1 MIFNQRIWDID
12 NIFKTLLLIFMKYS
26 ISNGGTWC
34 AYLVLIVCRGFL
46 YLWISTDCMFKW
58 LHCTVPKPE
67 NTNDAECHWNLNHC
81 KDCRLLRYIVLGLPH
96 NCLHFAAQFEHKLD
110 SNSGHV
116 IRVPLSVTTVSR
128 PSYCTYMIYNV
139 YTRQMYPFRIGFSL
153 HLNCSL
159 TELYRWNIW
168 FTNNQS
174 LSNRVVLHN
183 KETLHG
189 LWGKEKTFLFL
200 INCCY
205 ENTTKNGLSKQWSP
219 S

>member
-1 MIFNQRIWDID
+1 MVKHRESKAAISLQVQDIIIFDYQKAMVPQLNYICPFVLVSIPCFQNYFLTKWSLTSVFNID

-116 IRVPLSVTTVSR
+116 IRVTS
-128 PSYCTYMIYNV
+128 
-139 YTRQMYPFRIGFSL
+139 
-153 HLNCSL
+153 
-159 TELYRWNIW
+159 
-168 FTNNQS
+168 
-174 LSNRVVLHN
+174 
-183 KETLHG
+183 
-189 LWGKEKTFLFL
+189 
-200 INCCY
+200 
-205 ENTTKNGLSKQWSP
+205 
-219 S
+219 

>member
-1 MIFNQRIWDID
+1 MNPKLPFPYKFKISSSLIIKRRWCLSWTTFALLCWFRFLVFKNYFFNQMIFNQRIWDID

-116 IRVPLSVTTVSR
+116 IRVTS
-128 PSYCTYMIYNV
+128 
-139 YTRQMYPFRIGFSL
+139 
-153 HLNCSL
+153 
-159 TELYRWNIW
+159 
-168 FTNNQS
+168 
-174 LSNRVVLHN
+174 
-183 KETLHG
+183 
-189 LWGKEKTFLFL
+189 
-200 INCCY
+200 
-205 ENTTKNGLSKQWSP
+205 
-219 S
+219 